1 MAAEEVEVGLRQL
14 SETGKQRWEHV
25 SIRPSKPTEQ
35 SSAAGRCTRR
45 YSTGSQAR
53 IASTLE
59 SRRRGRDASR
69 SLNPD
74 VAIDL
79 NNLAGL
85 YDTQGRYAEA
95 EPLYHAR
102 MSAIGRKRTFRQ
114 IPKRECFLHRRTG

>member
-1 MAAEEVEVGLRQL
+1 MISTTSVRVLAGLVWLLLWPAHAVAQQADWERYMRAGEAAYQQGNYAEAVKQTEAALSAAEAFG
-14 SETGKQRWEHV
+14 
-25 SIRPSKPTEQ
+25 
-35 SSAAGRCTRR
+35 
-45 YSTGSQAR
+45 
-53 IASTLE
+53 
-59 SRRRGRDASR
+59 
-69 SLNPD
+69 PD
-74 VAIDL
+74 DPRLATTV